1 MKKFTVSQRRMY
13 HSDRALHPD
22 KYGVA
27 FNSPKHTYSQG
38 FYDGA
43 NGMPSDVTAIRK
55 LHGNKAA
62 YAYNIGRRNGIKNQ
76 Y

>member
-43 NGMPSDVTAIRK
+43 NGMPTDVTAIRK
-55 LHGNKAA
+55 LHGNKSA
-62 YAYNIGRRNGIKNQ
+62 YAYSIGRKMGMKNQ